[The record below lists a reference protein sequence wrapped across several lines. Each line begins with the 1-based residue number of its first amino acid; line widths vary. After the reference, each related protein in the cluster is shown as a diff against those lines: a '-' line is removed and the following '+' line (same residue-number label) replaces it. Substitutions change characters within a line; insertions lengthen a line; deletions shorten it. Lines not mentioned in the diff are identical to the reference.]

1 MSSQWTTSLIY
12 EVIVAKKGQKKAK
25 KRPKKAKKVTEKKA
39 KKKNMTMK
47 ENTNPIA
54 HEFITF

>member
-1 MSSQWTTSLIY
+1 MAAYEICQSLI
-12 EVIVAKKGQKKAK
+12 E
-25 KRPKKAKKVTEKKA
+25 KRPKKAKNGQKWPKMAKKVTEKKA
-39 KKKNMTMK
+39 KKNMTMK

>member
-1 MSSQWTTSLIY
+1 MAAYEICQSLI
-12 EVIVAKKGQKKAK
+12 E
-25 KRPKKAKKVTEKKA
+25 KRPKKAKKVTEKNA
-39 KKKNMTMK
+39 KKNMTMK